1 MNKKILFMMFLMF
14 TVVSVSFAK
23 KPPTMPNSYDS
34 TGVSARSFA
43 MGYTGA
49 AMPGSLEGVYYN
61 SASLGF
67 VTNDKIQVEASAFII
82 RNTDLDD
89 NLMSYSNPIDLGFT
103 SFVVNQKEGAISWRT
118 FSSNDIEIKDGSNF
132 YKKSEHIKAVTLSAA
147 NVNEAGVSFG
157 LNLSYLYGTLS
168 ESSVID
174 GTPFAQTSSGNGFT
188 MDLGIMAPVKG
199 NLYAGINLE
208 NIFGIMWWENYDFDQ
223 LPFGIRTGVGYITGK
238 FNLVLDWHKKFYR
251 FGDIEND
258 NLYSVGIEQA
268 IGSALVLR
276 AGAQG
281 TSINDTDELKYT
293 YGAGINISIISVS
306 VAGETYKLENEN
318 VTQYSV
324 SVKALI

>member
-238 FNLVLDWHKKFYR
+238 FNLVLDWHKMFYR